1 VLVYGN
7 TLSAPF
13 ILDDEESITLN
24 EQIRQL
30 WPPSV
35 VLFPAREVPTA
46 GRPVANV
53 SLAVNYAVGGL
64 DVRGYHIVN
73 IGIHIACAL
82 VLFGIVRRTL
92 LLPALEPQFGAS
104 SANLAGAAALLWLVH
119 PLQTEA
125 VNYVTQRTELLMGL
139 FYLLTLYATL
149 RIRQGIRW
157 QVVAIVCCLLGVASK
172 ESMATAPLMVV
183 LFDRTFV
190 FGSFAAAW
198 RARWRFYVGLAAS
211 WVLLAALI
219 WSGPRSRSAGFS
231 TGVTPWT
238 YLLNQAQLIVHYLR
252 LTFWPGGLVILYG
265 NPRPLTVGDV
275 LPQMIVIVALLGA
288 VILALVKRPKIG
300 FLGAW
305 FFVTLAPTS
314 SLVPIATEV
323 GAERRMYLPL
333 AAIVVLMVM
342 GAALF
347 WERLRQ
353 NVRSMADQTP
363 DAAGSRSAAANRS
376 HTGNRSAAANRSTAA
391 RRSVRLQPDG
401 TLFIGFALLT
411 VVTVALAA
419 TTVARNREYSSA
431 VSLAR
436 TVVSRWPTPRA
447 QHWLGAELLAAGDHD
462 EGIANL
468 RQALAGDP
476 RVHYTLGMALFKD
489 GQDADAIDHL
499 RAFVRAEP
507 LRIEVPVAHE
517 AIGRALEHQG
527 HYAEAANE
535 LRLALRMTPGNNSLH
550 AILGEVLFRQEKFDE
565 SIGEY
570 RQFLARR
577 PADVDALL
585 NLGISY
591 VGAGRSDEAIAAFR
605 RAVEIDPRHP
615 GAERNLARA
624 LIEARKF
631 ADALPHAEAAVRLA
645 PNDAVALDELGLAL
659 AGLRR
664 FEEAIDAFKHSLVLD
679 PADADVHAHL
689 AAVDRVKDGIIAHP

>member
-1 VLVYGN
+1 VLGVLIYGN

-35 VLFPAREVPTA
+35 VLFPDREIPTA
-46 GRPVANV
+46 GRPVANL
-53 SLAVNYAVGGL
+53 SLAVNYAIGGM
-64 DVRGYHIVN
+64 DVRGYHLVN
-73 IGIHIACAL
+73 VGIHIVCAL

-92 LLPALEPQFGAS
+92 LLPALAPRFGAS
-104 SANLAGAAALLWLVH
+104 SANLAAAAGLLWLVH

-149 RIRQGIRW
+149 RIGQGIRW
-157 QVVAIVCCLLGVASK
+157 QVVAIICCALGMASK
-172 ESMATAPLMVV
+172 ESMATVPLMIV

-190 FGSFAAAW
+190 FGSFASAW
-198 RARWRFYVGLAAS
+198 RARWRLYVGLAAS
-211 WVLLAALI
+211 WVLLGALM

-238 YLLNQAQLIVHYLR
+238 YLLNQAQLIVQYLR
-252 LTFWPGGLVILYG
+252 LTFWPSGLVILYG
-265 NPRPLTVGDV
+265 DPRHLSVGDV
-275 LPQMIVIVALLGA
+275 LPQAVVIVALLGA
-288 VILALVKRPKIG
+288 VVVALVKRPKIG

-305 FFVTLAPTS
+305 FFLTLAPTS

-333 AAIVVLMVM
+333 AAIVVLVVM
-342 GAALF
+342 GAALV
-347 WERLRQ
+347 WERR
-353 NVRSMADQTP
+353 
-363 DAAGSRSAAANRS
+363 DARLKAAATSGSRGVRVQPDGETNTR
-376 HTGNRSAAANRSTAA
+376 G
-391 RRSVRLQPDG
+391 VRLQPDG
-401 TLFIGFALLT
+401 TTDPRRVTLQSNGTSFFGFALLA
-411 VVTVALAA
+411 VVAAALAIA
-419 TTVARNREYSSA
+419 TVARNREYSSA

-436 TVVSRWPTPRA
+436 TVVSRWPTARA
-447 QHWLGAELLAAGDHD
+447 QHWLGAELLAAGQHD

-499 RAFVRAEP
+499 RAFVQAEP
-507 LRIEVPVAHE
+507 LRIEVPEAHE

-527 HYAEAANE
+527 RYAEAATE

-550 AILGEVLFRQEKFDE
+550 ATLGEVLLKQEKFDE
-565 SIGEY
+565 SIAEY
-570 RQFLARR
+570 QQYLVRR

-585 NLGISY
+585 NIGISY
-591 VGAGRSDEAIAAFR
+591 VGAGRSDDAIAAFR
-605 RAVEIDPRHP
+605 RAVDVDPRRP

-624 LIEARKF
+624 LIEARRF

-664 FEEAIDAFKHSLVLD
+664 LDEAINAFKHSLALD
-679 PADADVHAHL
+679 PTDVDVRAHL
-689 AAVDRVKDGIIAHP
+689 AAVDRAKDGIIAHP